1 MKIGYYK
8 IDELPMEEL
17 LEIYKFLKHIFGED
31 LVFIPDTISLEDID
45 RDGLIDIR
53 NKIDYILKKID
64 KEEEIWYNINIRK

>member
-17 LEIYKFLKHIFGED
+17 FEIYKFLEHILGED

-45 RDGLIDIR
+45 RDELIDIR

-64 KEEEIWYNINIRK
+64 KEEEI